1 MSFILNKMRDGKK
14 VLECLRKAGKVATEC
29 LDPGVQAQ
37 LIVELVNAYV
47 HFFHQGNQHVS
58 LTYVNVSLHIE
69 ANYFLILSRLRLL
82 TSTS

>member
-1 MSFILNKMRDGKK
+1 MRDGKK

-47 HFFHQGNQHVS
+47 HFFQQGNQHVRS
-58 LTYVNVSLHIE
+58 FFSAFFLTRQ
-69 ANYFLILSRLRLL
+69 LINIFTSRLRLL
-82 TSTS
+82 TSMS